1 MKTFLICPVSNF
13 PVEETQKYAKS
24 LENDGWEVYWLPR
37 DANQKDEYGFRI
49 CSDNLDKITKTDRR
63 KIFSEYG
70 DGME

>member
-37 DANQKDEYGFRI
+37 DANQKDLEMVR
-49 CSDNLDKITKTDRR
+49 
-63 KIFSEYG
+63 
-70 DGME
+70 